1 MRPVNLLTRL
11 RKGKDRILKGKK
23 GESQPDHGEID
34 NSDSRSSCERVEEVG
49 KWIVRKR
56 LPNGQLKH
64 MCTLQ
69 HKPTD
74 KDLRPHGPGVYS
86 VQTVSRGKFSKAER
100 IEIAEEMVETNEHD
114 SSVVVPSR
122 YGRQS
127 SLTGS
132 KEYGVVP
139 QAPPPSPPTEQ
150 RPAGGRPSREAR
162 SGASE
167 SSWTGSSSES
177 QQTKSPNTEK
187 PRSAR
192 VVGQTRTFP
201 SKRRAETP
209 GSRTEEI
216 QVLADKI
223 VANLRQLS
231 GKGSESKN
239 GTLKDAVRTSRTKSE
254 RKNIR
259 SDTRQVSQSN
269 DILESEE
276 GGVRDVNPGGR
287 TPREDRIEAT
297 RGDSQTQTSSGVG
310 GDSPGFPRVS
320 DDARQTSRTPS
331 ESRGQDQNR
340 SREHWAATQEG
351 MNIICAKCKRTI
363 CSQRELEYYEDEIVV
378 CEFCD
383 QYYHPDCH
391 PKHVCRESETC
402 YHCDERVPKTHVF
415 REDYCM
421 RSFCSARCRDK
432 CYEEMNDDPG
442 CQGCGARTDVE
453 EEEDVEENVEEE
465 EEEEEEESDQ
475 DENDEGGLHCR
486 ECGISIENDDRTNI
500 ICMYCEVEDS
510 FCSRR
515 CFNRYHRRKGWDHE
529 GITFGEYDDL
539 PEEPSRKGKVF
550 LIRKGSKVRVRIG

>member
-1 MRPVNLLTRL
+1 VRPVNLLTRL
-11 RKGKDRILKGKK
+11 RKGKDRILRGKK

-64 MCTLQ
+64 VCTLQ

-74 KDLRPHGPGVYS
+74 KDLRPHGSGVYS

-122 YGRQS
+122 HGRQS
-127 SLTGS
+127 SLTDS

-139 QAPPPSPPTEQ
+139 QAPPPSLPTEQ

-162 SGASE
+162 SGAGE
-167 SSWTGSSSES
+167 SSWAGSSSES
-177 QQTKSPNTEK
+177 QQAKSPHTEK
-187 PRSAR
+187 PKSAR
-192 VVGQTRTFP
+192 VVAQTRTFP
-201 SKRRAETP
+201 SKRRAEDAP
-209 GSRTEEI
+209 RSRKEEI
-216 QVLADKI
+216 QVLVDKI
-223 VANLRQLS
+223 VANLRELS
-231 GKGSESKN
+231 GKPPESKN
-239 GTLKDAVRTSRTKSE
+239 GTLKDAVKTSRTKSE
-254 RKNIR
+254 RKNIG

-269 DILESEE
+269 DRLESEE
-276 GGVRDVNPGGR
+276 GGVRDVDPSGR

-297 RGDSQTQTSSGVG
+297 KGDSQTQTSSGVG
-310 GDSPGFPRVS
+310 GDSPGIPRVS
-320 DDARQTSRTPS
+320 DGARQTSRTPS
-331 ESRGQDQNR
+331 ESQGQDEYR
-340 SREHWAATQEG
+340 SRQRWAATQEG
-351 MNIICAKCKRTI
+351 MSIICAKCKRTI

-391 PKHVCRESETC
+391 PTHVCRESEMC
-402 YHCDERVPKTHVF
+402 FHCGERVPKTHVF

-421 RSFCSARCRDK
+421 RSFCSARCRDM
-432 CYEEMNDDPG
+432 CYEEMNDEPG

-453 EEEDVEENVEEE
+453 EEGDVEENVEEE
-465 EEEEEEESDQ
+465 EGDQ
-475 DENDEGGLHCR
+475 DETDELDLRCR

-500 ICMYCEVEDS
+500 ICVDCEGEDD

-529 GITFGEYDDL
+529 GITFGEFDDFC
-539 PEEPSRKGKVF
+539 EERSRKSKVF
-550 LIRKGSKVRVRIG
+550 VRKKGSRVRVRIE

>member
-64 MCTLQ
+64 VCTLQ

-74 KDLRPHGPGVYS
+74 KDLRRHGPGVYS

-114 SSVVVPSR
+114 SSAVVASR
-122 YGRQS
+122 HGRQS

-139 QAPPPSPPTEQ
+139 QAPPPSPLTEQ
-150 RPAGGRPSREAR
+150 RPARGRPSREAR

-167 SSWTGSSSES
+167 SSWAGSSSES
-177 QQTKSPNTEK
+177 QQAKSPHTEK

-192 VVGQTRTFP
+192 VVAQTRTFP

-209 GSRTEEI
+209 RSRKEEI

-223 VANLRQLS
+223 VAQLRELS
-231 GKGSESKN
+231 GMPPESKN
-239 GTLKDAVRTSRTKSE
+239 GTLKDAVKTSRTKSG

-269 DILESEE
+269 DRLESEK
-276 GGVRDVNPGGR
+276 GGVRDVNPSER

-297 RGDSQTQTSSGVG
+297 NGGSQTRTSSGVG
-310 GDSPGFPRVS
+310 GDSPGIPRVS
-320 DDARQTSRTPS
+320 DDARQTTRTPS
-331 ESRGQDQNR
+331 ESQGQDENR
-340 SREHWAATQEG
+340 SRQHWAATQEG
-351 MNIICAKCKRTI
+351 TSIICAKCKRTI

-391 PKHVCRESETC
+391 PKHVCRESEMC
-402 YHCDERVPKTHVF
+402 FHCDERVPKTHVF

-421 RSFCSARCRDK
+421 RSFCSARCRDM

-453 EEEDVEENVEEE
+453 EEDVEENVEEE
-465 EEEEEEESDQ
+465 ESGQ
-475 DENDEGGLHCR
+475 DDNDEPDLVCR
-486 ECGISIENDDRTNI
+486 ECGISIEEDDRTNYM
-500 ICMYCEVEDS
+500 CMDCEVGNA

-529 GITFGEYDDL
+529 GITFGEYDDFI
-539 PEEPSRKGKVF
+539 EERSRKSKVF
-550 LIRKGSKVRVRIG
+550 VRKKGSKVRVRIE